1 MNLIKC
7 EACGHDVSPAAAACP
22 NCGHPVSKVSVARP
36 NKGKSLGAGCGGLFV
51 IGIVG
56 FFAYVIYAGS
66 AIHEREKVNPTCVSN
81 FQKCQDNT
89 DLVEH
94 HSRDGI
100 SLAVLCKSAA
110 QDTAKYGSPTFPFV
124 PFGTYYSGRSYLDS
138 GTATLI
144 EKSATFKN
152 GFGADER
159 VSVICRYDLKA
170 DKAAIEIVRN

>member
-7 EACGHDVSPAAAACP
+7 EACGHDVSPAAAACA
-22 NCGHPVSKVSVARP
+22 NCGHPLPKQKR
-36 NKGKSLGAGCGGLFV
+36 LGCAIAAFV
-51 IGIVG
+51 VVIIGIVTITIATHYG
-56 FFAYVIYAGS
+56 
-66 AIHEREKVNPTCVSN
+66 EENQRQEKANPTCRSDYL
-81 FQKCQDNT
+81 KCTDNK
-89 DLVEH
+89 DMVEH
-94 HSRDGI
+94 HSPNSI
-100 SLAVLCKSAA
+100 SLAVLCKLAA

-144 EKSATFKN
+144 EKDASFKN